1 MSESGESP
9 GTESSALPWRDKDPP
24 PGFDGDVEKF
34 EGYLRELKMWRHET
48 DVPAKKH
55 AVKMLRALSGPAKA
69 VCQEL
74 EVETLLTEAGAEAIV
89 NKLKEYYQ
97 PHLETAMPRAFERAV
112 YGEARRPKETFGEFI
127 VRQDALFH
135 ELREEGV
142 PLDETVR
149 GYVMFRQANLS
160 QTQED
165 QVTTWTQGKFDR
177 PAVLAA
183 LRKLEKVQR
192 ERGGKHYLTVDE
204 DTLEG
209 YDSEDDGNYIYLGD
223 ADLEQVY
230 EEEELTEALAT
241 YQQVRQAIREQKNGR
256 GYFQP
261 KGIGKSSTGRFGK
274 GAKGSQMQGIKFGG
288 KGTRVHIDVLKLR
301 TKCARCGQIG
311 HWARECVNEPDAK
324 GKNRA
329 SSASDGASPKS
340 GFCETGLTEDP
351 SPSSTYQVF
360 EAEYSSTPSFSG
372 ITTSGS
378 MGIID
383 TAAQGGLIGLPA
395 LRRLE
400 ESLKNHGLQVVWTGK
415 KAQAKGIGGD
425 AKVCGV
431 VEIPVGIGHVN
442 GLIEATVVEDEVP
455 FLLSIQFLKQVGAIV
470 DLQSSALVL
479 TQYGKSSTIHHLHSG
494 HVAVQVLDFHEEG
507 WQLPDLAVERT
518 RKEASFR
525 VFTATISQNEEW
537 EKVSMSDPGK
547 AERAVRNWRVIM
559 EHVADLMDLARVQI
573 RLEDWHPDGFVH
585 GSPQCSSFSRPASGS
600 EPFSCMDGATQLQI
614 TKASIYA
621 ELIQLGEYLGKRKCK
636 EAPTSH
642 IKACG
647 HPMAALAGA
656 GNQAQREAWCRKCH
670 ARWGVDAR
678 VMDDIANKKKVIHVN
693 GKTFTMGAKS
703 TMTRTETP
711 PRTPVR
717 TPSAKKASKWPM
729 TPGSPLT
736 PPWNAEQLSTP
747 RTTTMECHCK
757 APAVQLIVKKEG
769 PTQGRLFWKCA
780 KRVCNFFEWDPQETQ
795 ALQRKLLQEQEDA
808 EVRRWEEQEE
818 AERKQMVQQTM
829 LMAEHRHQ
837 EIMEAASAQHALE
850 VETLKNQLLWMS
862 AVAGEERMEEV
873 FKSPVLQQEM
883 MSKAMAMKEELQS
896 QEAQAQM
903 AMEQVQ
909 GYPGSQT
916 SSRQ

>member
-351 SPSSTYQVF
+351 SPSSTYQVTLGQCLARSRSLKQSIALHRRF
-360 EAEYSSTPSFSG
+360 RASPLVVPWGSSTLQHRVVSLVF
-372 ITTSGS
+372 
-378 MGIID
+378 
-383 TAAQGGLIGLPA
+383 LPF
-395 LRRLE
+395 
-400 ESLKNHGLQVVWTGK
+400 
-415 KAQAKGIGGD
+415 
-425 AKVCGV
+425 
-431 VEIPVGIGHVN
+431 VG
-442 GLIEATVVEDEVP
+442 
-455 FLLSIQFLKQVGAIV
+455 
-470 DLQSSALVL
+470 
-479 TQYGKSSTIHHLHSG
+479 
-494 HVAVQVLDFHEEG
+494 
-507 WQLPDLAVERT
+507 
-518 RKEASFR
+518 
-525 VFTATISQNEEW
+525 
-537 EKVSMSDPGK
+537 
-547 AERAVRNWRVIM
+547 
-559 EHVADLMDLARVQI
+559 
-573 RLEDWHPDGFVH
+573 
-585 GSPQCSSFSRPASGS
+585 
-600 EPFSCMDGATQLQI
+600 
-614 TKASIYA
+614 
-621 ELIQLGEYLGKRKCK
+621 
-636 EAPTSH
+636 
-642 IKACG
+642 
-647 HPMAALAGA
+647 
-656 GNQAQREAWCRKCH
+656 
-670 ARWGVDAR
+670 
-678 VMDDIANKKKVIHVN
+678 
-693 GKTFTMGAKS
+693 
-703 TMTRTETP
+703 
-711 PRTPVR
+711 
-717 TPSAKKASKWPM
+717 
-729 TPGSPLT
+729 
-736 PPWNAEQLSTP
+736 
-747 RTTTMECHCK
+747 
-757 APAVQLIVKKEG
+757 
-769 PTQGRLFWKCA
+769 
-780 KRVCNFFEWDPQETQ
+780 
-795 ALQRKLLQEQEDA
+795 
-808 EVRRWEEQEE
+808 
-818 AERKQMVQQTM
+818 
-829 LMAEHRHQ
+829 
-837 EIMEAASAQHALE
+837 
-850 VETLKNQLLWMS
+850 
-862 AVAGEERMEEV
+862 
-873 FKSPVLQQEM
+873 
-883 MSKAMAMKEELQS
+883 
-896 QEAQAQM
+896 
-903 AMEQVQ
+903 
-909 GYPGSQT
+909 
-916 SSRQ
+916 